1 MSISLYE
8 EGEEEGVC
16 VGDPIADCCAVVCT
30 SNYTIMVIVNLSG
43 CLSVG
48 PSVYLYLSICQFIYI
63 SPSVSLFISLHLSV
77 YLYLS
82 ICQFIYISPSVSLF
96 ISVNLSLVSLPK

>member
-63 SPSVSLFISLHLSV
+63 CQFVSCFVTKIEIYPSYQCDQIVNTIDALGTRLSLFT
-77 YLYLS
+77 
-82 ICQFIYISPSVSLF
+82 
-96 ISVNLSLVSLPK
+96 N

>member
-43 CLSVG
+43 CPSVDLL
-48 PSVYLYLSICQFIYI
+48 VYLYLSICQFIYI
-63 SPSVSLFISLHLSV
+63 NR
-77 YLYLS
+77 S
-82 ICQFIYISPSVSLF
+82 ICHLF
-96 ISVNLSLVSLPK
+96 GL